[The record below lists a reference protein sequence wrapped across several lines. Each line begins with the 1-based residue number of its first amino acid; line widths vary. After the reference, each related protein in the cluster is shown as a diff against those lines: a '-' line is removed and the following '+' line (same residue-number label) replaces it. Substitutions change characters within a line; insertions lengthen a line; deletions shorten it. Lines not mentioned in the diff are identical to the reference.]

1 MFGRRDQASV
11 LPLVIPATRTATT
24 KNGGRTMAITTV
36 TTFKIDLDQAVR
48 LAGQA
53 APMLRRHG
61 ASAIRIGLCHS
72 GAHTGKVS
80 VVITYPDWQTYGKA
94 AQGMYEDQAYQ
105 SLFKEV
111 LKIGELVDR
120 SIMVV
125 QDL

>member
-1 MFGRRDQASV
+1 
-11 LPLVIPATRTATT
+11 
-24 KNGGRTMAITTV
+24 MAITTV

-48 LAGQA
+48 LAAQA
-53 APMLRRHG
+53 APMLKRHG

-72 GAHTGKVS
+72 GGHTGKVS